1 MKDGVGIIGGA
12 DAPTFIFV
20 AKTFLLDAVLMVPV
34 AIAIAFVA
42 MLCVLLFKKRK
53 KTNEHKKDRRK
64 R

>member
-12 DAPTFIFV
+12 DTPTFIFV
-20 AKTFLLDAVLMVPV
+20 AKTFLLDAVLVV
-34 AIAIAFVA
+34 LIAIAVAFVA

-53 KTNEHKKDRRK
+53 NTNGHKKDRRK